1 MKHASLCSIILC
13 FLFLSASGLGQS
25 TADESQ
31 GMPALVAEVRQL
43 REDLQTSSGY
53 ALKAQVLLYRPQAQ
67 QAAVARASKHLND
80 ARASLAKTQE
90 RRRAVGSSLKRNQEP
105 IDNAET
111 AEISPMDRK
120 QVQGES
126 SRLKEELE
134 NLAAEEQLRTEQ
146 AKLGGLE
153 DRVDRL
159 EQVSDNPHETQMLA
173 AIQ

>member
-1 MKHASLCSIILC
+1 
-13 FLFLSASGLGQS
+13 
-25 TADESQ
+25 
-31 GMPALVAEVRQL
+31 
-43 REDLQTSSGY
+43 
-53 ALKAQVLLYRPQAQ
+53 
-67 QAAVARASKHLND
+67 
-80 ARASLAKTQE
+80 
-90 RRRAVGSSLKRNQEP
+90 
-105 IDNAET
+105 
-111 AEISPMDRK
+111 MDRK

-159 EQVSDNPHETQMLA
+159 EQVSDNPHETQMLT

>member
-1 MKHASLCSIILC
+1 
-13 FLFLSASGLGQS
+13 
-25 TADESQ
+25 
-31 GMPALVAEVRQL
+31 
-43 REDLQTSSGY
+43 
-53 ALKAQVLLYRPQAQ
+53 
-67 QAAVARASKHLND
+67 
-80 ARASLAKTQE
+80 
-90 RRRAVGSSLKRNQEP
+90 
-105 IDNAET
+105 
-111 AEISPMDRK
+111 MDRK

>member
-1 MKHASLCSIILC
+1 MLRKLPRRGKSRRGYHYNWQPDLPVDDAYAALL
-13 FLFLSASGLGQS
+13 LGNPEPVDGDGMGF
-25 TADESQ
+25 DE
-31 GMPALVAEVRQL
+31 ALP
-43 REDLQTSSGY
+43 
-53 ALKAQVLLYRPQAQ
+53 LL
-67 QAAVARASKHLND
+67 HDD

-159 EQVSDNPHETQMLA
+159 EQVSDNPHETQMLT